1 MTDAARATISN
12 GIWLC
17 VMCHT
22 VIDKEERNY
31 SPDLLFHWRNSH
43 EAKIT
48 AERGKPKEL
57 IRLREEERQMNDFAD
72 VSLFAQQ
79 IIRDKPPGWEYQLT
93 AEALD
98 NVFTPILR
106 RWKDLHAGSYTK
118 DVGQQKPNQYLR
130 WVGAQIPELPKI
142 AESLGDLINNRL
154 KEAWGAEGVPGDPK
168 EIVHVCR
175 MIAARATRL
184 LQWDEAMH
192 FVTPAKGFE
201 IVPKHLSK
209 GVAVVM
215 EKIPYLLFSAP
226 FSMRVRRSP
235 APIRGPSPSTFP
247 TTLTQGWR
255 MRWKRVDWPTRSAG
269 VGGRNQVSCWF
280 ESTN

>member
-1 MTDAARATISN
+1 MTDAARATMSN

-98 NVFTPILR
+98 NLFTPILR
-106 RWKDLHAGSYTK
+106 RWKGLHAGSYTK
-118 DVGQQKPNQYLR
+118 AVGQQKPDHYLR

-154 KEAWGAEGVPGDPK
+154 KEAWGARGCQETQK

-175 MIAARATRL
+175 MITARATRL
-184 LQWDEAMH
+184 LEWDEAMH

-201 IVPKHLSK
+201 IPKHLSK

-215 EKIPYLLFSAP
+215 EKIPEISSFLRSIFHEGKAIPGTYTRTITFDLSDDFDTGLEDA
-226 FSMRVRRSP
+226 MEAGRLAYEKRGRRW
-235 APIRGPSPSTFP
+235 T
-247 TTLTQGWR
+247 
-255 MRWKRVDWPTRSAG
+255 
-269 VGGRNQVSCWF
+269 
-280 ESTN
+280 

>member
-1 MTDAARATISN
+1 MSN

-98 NVFTPILR
+98 NLFTPILR
-106 RWKDLHAGSYTK
+106 RWKGLHAGSYTK
-118 DVGQQKPNQYLR
+118 AVGQQKPDHYLR

-154 KEAWGAEGVPGDPK
+154 KEAWGARGCQETQK

-175 MIAARATRL
+175 MITARATRL
-184 LQWDEAMH
+184 LEWDEAMH

-201 IVPKHLSK
+201 IPKHLSK

-215 EKIPYLLFSAP
+215 EKIPEISSFLRSIFHEGKAIPGTYTRTITFDLSDDFDTGLEDA
-226 FSMRVRRSP
+226 MEAGRLAYEKRGRRW
-235 APIRGPSPSTFP
+235 T
-247 TTLTQGWR
+247 
-255 MRWKRVDWPTRSAG
+255 
-269 VGGRNQVSCWF
+269 
-280 ESTN
+280 